1 MYRLGFPG
9 AQLTVQVLA
18 RDTPAT
24 RRAIENGVRLM
35 SGVTGSKLDEI
46 LPHTVDFPARHIGPR
61 KHDVRSML
69 KQLGYNNLDD
79 LTNAA
84 VPENIKLNRDLH
96 IDTPLSE
103 YEVIKRIT
111 NIANRNK
118 QWRTYIGMGY
128 YNTCIPHTILRNMF
142 ENPGWTTQYT
152 PYQPE
157 IAQGRLESLLNYQT
171 LVTDLTGLDVANAS
185 LLDEGTA
192 AAEAL
197 GLCYRVNKRKRFLLS
212 DKLHPQTISCVETR
226 AGPFGIKIE
235 VVDVNRVDFSKKDI
249 GGIIFQY
256 PDTDGSIHNFSGI
269 VEEAKKYGTLTICAS
284 DLMALTILKPPG
296 EFGVDVCLGTSQ
308 RFGVPLGYGGPHA
321 GFFATKNQYVRHMP
335 GRMVGVT
342 KDSDDHECFR
352 LALQTREQHIRRD
365 KATSNICTAQAL
377 LANISAMYAVY
388 HGPQGLEEIARRI
401 HNATLLLAKGLRE
414 SGNVIENDLFFD
426 TIKVNPRL
434 DASEVRIRAV
444 EKKINLRYF
453 PDGCVGVSLDE
464 TVNQA
469 DVADLLWVF
478 QCPKTILQVAESVT
492 SPMYPEGSILN
503 SNKFQRTSSYL
514 THPVFNSH
522 QSETDIVRYM
532 KRLENKDVSLVHS
545 MIPLGSCTM
554 KLNSTTEM
562 MPCSFPGFTNIHPF
576 APPDQTLGYREL
588 FEELER
594 DLCEIT
600 GYDHI
605 SFQPNSG
612 AQGEYAG
619 LRAIMSYLESK
630 GETNRNVCLIPLSAH
645 GTNPASAQMAGM
657 KVVPIKTMA
666 DGTIDVGDI
675 KMKVE
680 AHKKNLA
687 CLMITY
693 PSTNGVFEDTVADI
707 CDMVHGAGGQIY
719 LDGANMNA
727 QVGICRPG
735 DYGSDVSHLNLHKT
749 FCIPHGG
756 GGPGM
761 GPIGVKSHLA
771 PYLPSHPV
779 ISTGS
784 TTYMGKLAKPFGVV
798 SAAPYGSAAI
808 LPISW
813 AYIKMMG
820 GRGLKRATQVA
831 ILNANYM
838 SHRLKGH
845 YKTLHTGKD
854 GLVAHEFI
862 IDARDLKKTA
872 GVEAIDIAK
881 RLMDFGFHAPTMSW
895 PVTGTLMIEPTESE
909 DKAELDRFCDA
920 LIHIRKEIADIENG
934 TIDRL
939 NNPVKQSPH
948 TLQQIFNS
956 NWDRPYTR
964 EQAAFPASFVT
975 ADRKLWPSVGRID
988 DTYGDKNLVCTCPP
1002 MEAYESPYVV
1012 KSDATSVDPKE
1023 AAEMW

>member
-1 MYRLGFPG
+1 
-9 AQLTVQVLA
+9 
-18 RDTPAT
+18 
-24 RRAIENGVRLM
+24 
-35 SGVTGSKLDEI
+35 
-46 LPHTVDFPARHIGPR
+46 
-61 KHDVRSML
+61 
-69 KQLGYNNLDD
+69 
-79 LTNAA
+79 
-84 VPENIKLNRDLH
+84 
-96 IDTPLSE
+96 
-103 YEVIKRIT
+103 
-111 NIANRNK
+111 
-118 QWRTYIGMGY
+118 
-128 YNTCIPHTILRNMF
+128 MF
-142 ENPGWTTQYT
+142 
-152 PYQPE
+152 
-157 IAQGRLESLLNYQT
+157 S
-171 LVTDLTGLDVANAS
+171 
-185 LLDEGTA
+185 
-192 AAEAL
+192 
-197 GLCYRVNKRKRFLLS
+197 FLL
-212 DKLHPQTISCVETR
+212 CC
-226 AGPFGIKIE
+226 F
-235 VVDVNRVDFSKKDI
+235 FY
-249 GGIIFQY
+249 IFL
-256 PDTDGSIHNFSGI
+256 F
-269 VEEAKKYGTLTICAS
+269 
-284 DLMALTILKPPG
+284 
-296 EFGVDVCLGTSQ
+296 
-308 RFGVPLGYGGPHA
+308 
-321 GFFATKNQYVRHMP
+321 
-335 GRMVGVT
+335 
-342 KDSDDHECFR
+342 
-352 LALQTREQHIRRD
+352 RRD

-401 HNATLLLAKGLRE
+401 HNATLLLAKGLRD
-414 SGNVIENDLFFD
+414 SGNFIENEVFFD

-434 DASEVRIRAV
+434 DVGEIKIRAT
-444 EKKINLRYF
+444 EKKMNLRYF
-453 PDGCVGVSLDE
+453 PDGCVGISLDE
-464 TVNQA
+464 TVTQA

-478 QCPKTILQVAESVT
+478 QTPKTIQQVAESVT
-492 SPMYPEGSILN
+492 SPSYPEGSLLT
-503 SNKFQRTSSYL
+503 SDTFQRTSPYL

-576 APPDQTLGYREL
+576 APPDQALGYREL

-619 LRAIMSYLESK
+619 LMAIMSYLESK
-630 GETNRNVCLIPLSAH
+630 GETQRNVCLIPLSAH

-657 KVVPIKTMA
+657 KVVPIKTRP
-666 DGTIDVGDI
+666 DGTVDTDDV
-675 KMKVE
+675 KAKVE
-680 AHKKNLA
+680 KHKHDLA

-693 PSTNGVFEDTVADI
+693 PSTNGVFESTVSDI
-707 CDMVHGAGGQIY
+707 CDMVHGAGGQVY

-727 QVGICRPG
+727 QVGLCRPG

-779 ISTGS
+779 IATGS
-784 TTYMGKLAKPFGVV
+784 ATYMGKLAKPFGVV

-820 GRGLKRATQVA
+820 ARGLKRATQVA

-838 SHRLKGH
+838 SLRLKNH
-845 YKTLHTGKD
+845 YKTLHTGQN

-862 IDARDLKKTA
+862 IDAREFKKTA

-895 PVTGTLMIEPTESE
+895 PVTGALMIEPTESE

-920 LIHIRKEIADIENG
+920 LICIRKEIADIENG

-939 NNPVKQSPH
+939 NNPVKRSPH
-948 TLQQIFNS
+948 TLQQIFS
-956 NWDRPYTR
+956 SGWDRPYTR

-988 DTYGDKNLVCTCPP
+988 DSYGDKNLVCTCPP
-1002 MEAYESPYVV
+1002 MEAYESPYIVNTENTPM
-1012 KSDATSVDPKE
+1012 DAAES
-1023 AAEMW
+1023 AEMW

>member
-1 MYRLGFPG
+1 MLCQG
-9 AQLTVQVLA
+9 ARGLTRQGARALILA
-18 RDTPAT
+18 RCASSA
-24 RRAIENGVRLM
+24 AIN
-35 SGVTGSKLDEI
+35 KLDVIMPPVE
-46 LPHTVDFPARHIGPR
+46 DFPARHIGPR
-61 KHDVRSML
+61 KHDVRNML
-69 KQLGYNNLDD
+69 KQLGFRNLDE
-79 LTNAA
+79 LTDAA
-84 VPENIKLNRDLH
+84 VPDDIKLNREML
-96 IDTPLSE
+96 IDEPVSE
-103 YEVIKRIT
+103 HALIQRIQG
-111 NIANRNK
+111 IANKNK
-118 QWRTYIGMGY
+118 IWRSYIGMGY

-171 LVTDLTGLDVANAS
+171 VVSELTGLEVANSS

-197 GLCYRVNKRKRFLLS
+197 GLCFRVNKRKRFLLS
-212 DKLHPQTISCVETR
+212 DKLHPQTISCVKTR
-226 AGPFGIKIE
+226 AGPFGIAIE
-235 VVDVNRVDFSKKDI
+235 VVDIHKTDFSGKDI
-249 GGIIFQY
+249 GGVIFQY
-256 PDTDGSIHNFSGI
+256 PDTTGTIQDFTSVID
-269 VEEAKKYGTLTICAS
+269 EAAKNGTLTICAT

-296 EFGVDVCLGTSQ
+296 EFGVDIALGTSQ

-321 GFFATKNQYVRHMP
+321 GFFATKSKYVRHMP

-342 KDSDDHECFR
+342 KDTDGHECFR

-388 HGPQGLEEIARRI
+388 HGPQGLESMARNI
-401 HNATLLLAKGLRE
+401 HNATLLLAKGLRD
-414 SGNVIENDLFFD
+414 SGNTIQNEMFFD
-426 TIKVNPRL
+426 TIKVAPRL
-434 DASEVRIRAV
+434 DLSEIKVRASEM
-444 EKKINLRYF
+444 EINLRYF
-453 PDGCVGVSLDE
+453 EDGDVGISLDE
-464 TVNQA
+464 TVTQK
-469 DVADLLWVF
+469 DIQDLLWVF
-478 QCPKTILQVAESVT
+478 QCPKTIHQVAESVT
-492 SPMYPEGSILN
+492 SPMYPKGSIL
-503 SNKFQRTSSYL
+503 SSPIFQRTSQYM
-514 THPVFNSH
+514 THPVFNTH
-522 QSETDIVRYM
+522 HSETDIVRYM

-562 MPCSFPGFTNIHPF
+562 MPCSFANFTNIHPF
-576 APPDQTLGYREL
+576 CPPEQALGYRML

-619 LRAIMSYLESK
+619 LMAIMAFLKSK
-630 GETNRNVCLIPLSAH
+630 GDTQRDVCLIPLSAH

-657 KVVPIKTMA
+657 KVVPIKTA
-666 DGTIDVGDI
+666 LDGTIDMDDVRA
-675 KMKVE
+675 KVE
-680 AHKKNLA
+680 MHKDNLA

-693 PSTNGVFEDTVADI
+693 PSTNGVFESTVSEI
-707 CDMVHGAGGQIY
+707 CGMVHGAGGQVY

-727 QVGICRPG
+727 QVGLCRPG

-761 GPIGVKSHLA
+761 GPIGVKAHLA
-771 PYLPSHPV
+771 PFLPSHPV
-779 ISTGS
+779 IATGS
-784 TTYMGKLAKPFGVV
+784 ATYMGKQAKPFGVV

-820 GRGLKRATQVA
+820 SRGLKRATQVA

-838 SHRLKGH
+838 SHRLKDH
-845 YKTLHTGKD
+845 YKTLHKGKD

-862 IDARDLKKTA
+862 IDVRDFKKSC
-872 GVEAIDIAK
+872 GVEAVDIAK

-895 PVTGTLMIEPTESE
+895 PVAGALMIEPTESE
-909 DKAELDRFCDA
+909 NKEELDRFCDA
-920 LIHIRKEIADIENG
+920 LIAIRKEIKDIEDGN
-934 TIDRL
+934 IDRM
-939 NNPVKQSPH
+939 NNPVKKSPH
-948 TLQQIFNS
+948 TLKQIFS
-956 NWDRPYTR
+956 STWDRPYDR
-964 EQAAFPASFVT
+964 EVAAFPAEFVRS
-975 ADRKLWPSVGRID
+975 DNKLWPSVGRID
-988 DTYGDKNLVCTCPP
+988 DSYGDKNLVCTCPP
-1002 MEAYESPYVV
+1002 MESYESPYIV
-1012 KSDATSVDPKE
+1012 SSHA
-1023 AAEMW
+1023 

>member
-1 MYRLGFPG
+1 MHRLG
-9 AQLTVQVLA
+9 VQGYRALA
-18 RDTPAT
+18 L
-24 RRAIENGVRLM
+24 ENLQQIYLQKLGVRLV
-35 SGVTGSKLDEI
+35 STNKLDAI
-46 LPHTVDFPARHIGPR
+46 LPATVDFPARHIGPR
-61 KHDVRSML
+61 KHDVRGML
-69 KQLGYNNLDD
+69 KQLGFVNLDD
-79 LTNAA
+79 LTNSA
-84 VPENIKLNRDLH
+84 VPDNIKLNRDLLL
-96 IDTPLSE
+96 DEPLSE
-103 YEVIKRIT
+103 YEVIKRIQG
-111 NIANRNK
+111 IADRN
-118 QWRTYIGMGY
+118 QEWRSFIGMGY

-171 LVTDLTGLDVANAS
+171 IVTDLTGLDVANAS

-235 VVDVNRVDFSKKDI
+235 VVDISSVDFSGKDI

-256 PDTDGSIHNFSGI
+256 PDTEGSIHDFTDIISA
-269 VEEAKKYGTLTICAS
+269 AKQNGTLTICAT

-296 EFGVDVCLGTSQ
+296 ELGADIALGTSQ
-308 RFGVPLGYGGPHA
+308 RFGVPMGYGGPHA
-321 GFFATKNQYVRHMP
+321 GFFATRNQFVRHMP

-342 KDSDDHECFR
+342 KDTDGHECFR

-388 HGPQGLEEIARRI
+388 HGPQGVENIARRI
-401 HNATLLLAKGLRE
+401 HNATLLLAKGLRD
-414 SGNVIENDLFFD
+414 SGNIIENELFFD
-426 TIKVNPRL
+426 TIKVSPRL
-434 DASEVRIRAV
+434 DMSEIRIRAS
-444 EKKINLRYF
+444 EKKVNLRYF
-453 PDGCVGVSLDE
+453 ADGSVGVSLDE
-464 TVNQA
+464 TVTQK
-469 DVADLLWVF
+469 DIADLLWIF
-478 QCPKTILQVAESVT
+478 QCPKTLPQVAEGVD

-503 SNKFQRTSSYL
+503 SKFFQRTSQYM
-514 THPVFNSH
+514 THPVFNTH

-576 APPDQTLGYREL
+576 APPDQAFGYREL

-619 LRAIMSYLESK
+619 LRAIMSFLESK

-657 KVVPIKTMA
+657 KVVPIKTGA
-666 DGTIDVGDI
+666 DGTIDMEDV
-675 KMKVE
+675 KMKIG
-680 AHKKNLA
+680 AHKKELA

-693 PSTNGVFEDTVADI
+693 PSTNGVFEDTVAEI
-707 CDMVHGAGGQIY
+707 CDLVHVAGGQVY

-727 QVGICRPG
+727 QVGLCRPG

-771 PYLPSHPV
+771 PFLPSHPV
-779 ISTGS
+779 IATGS
-784 TTYMGKLAKPFGVV
+784 ATYMGKLAKPFGVV

-820 GRGLKRATQVA
+820 ARGLKRATQVA

-838 SHRLKGH
+838 SFRLEGH
-845 YKTLHTGKD
+845 FKTLHKGQN
-854 GLVAHEFI
+854 GLNAHEFI
-862 IDARDLKKTA
+862 IDARPFKKSA
-872 GVEAIDIAK
+872 GIEAIDIAK

-920 LIHIRKEIADIENG
+920 LIAIRKEIADIEEG
-934 TIDRL
+934 RIDRL
-939 NNPVKQSPH
+939 NNPVKRSPH
-948 TLQQIFNS
+948 TLKQIFS
-956 NWDRPYTR
+956 SDWERPYTR
-964 EQAAFPASFVT
+964 ENAAFPAPFVT
-975 ADRKLWPSVGRID
+975 SDRKLWPSVGRID
-988 DTYGDKNLVCTCPP
+988 DSYGDKNLVCTCPP

-1012 KSDATSVDPKE
+1012 NDGSQDPIVDEKE
-1023 AAEMW
+1023 DAEMW

>member
-1 MYRLGFPG
+1 MSKMFGIICENIGHQSKKKSGQFL
-9 AQLTVQVLA
+9 LA
-18 RDTPAT
+18 RCSSTTA
-24 RRAIENGVRLM
+24 N
-35 SGVTGSKLDEI
+35 KLDT
-46 LPHTVDFPARHIGPR
+46 LMPATVDFPDRHIGPR
-61 KHDVRSML
+61 KHDVQKML
-69 KQLGYNNLDD
+69 KQLGYGSLDE
-79 LTNAA
+79 LSEA
-84 VPENIKLNRDLH
+84 VVPDDIKLNRDMFM
-96 IDTPLSE
+96 DQPLSE
-103 YEVIKRIT
+103 YEVIKRIST
-111 NIANRNK
+111 IAEKN
-118 QWRTYIGMGY
+118 QVWRSYMGMGY
-128 YNTCIPHTILRNMF
+128 YGTCIPHTILRNMF

-171 LVTDLTGLDVANAS
+171 MVTELTGLEVANAS

-197 GLCYRVNKRKRFLLS
+197 GLCFRVNKRRRFLLS

-226 AGPFGIKIE
+226 AGPFGINIE
-235 VVDVNRVDFSKKDI
+235 VVDVNKVDFSNKDI

-256 PDTDGSIHNFSGI
+256 PDTEGTIENFSNVI
-269 VEEAKKYGTLTICAS
+269 KSASDNGTLTVCAT

-296 EFGVDVCLGTSQ
+296 EFGVDIALGTSQ

-321 GFFATKNQYVRHMP
+321 GFFATKNKYVRHMP
-335 GRMVGVT
+335 GRMIGVT
-342 KDSDDHECFR
+342 RDSDGNDCFR

-377 LANISAMYAVY
+377 LANISAMYGVY
-388 HGPQGLEEIARRI
+388 HGPQGLEKLARNI
-401 HNATLLLAKGLRE
+401 HNATLLLAKGLKE
-414 SGNVIENDLFFD
+414 SGNTIENEMFFD
-426 TIKVNPRL
+426 TLKVSPRI
-434 DASEVRIRAV
+434 DISEVKLRAV
-444 EKKINLRYF
+444 EMKINLRYY
-453 PDGCVGVSLDE
+453 PDGCVGVALDE
-464 TVNQA
+464 TVSQK
-469 DVADLLWVF
+469 DIIDLLWVF
-478 QCPKTILQVAESVT
+478 QCPKTINQVAESIT
-492 SPMYPEGSILN
+492 SPMYPEGSIL
-503 SNKFQRTSSYL
+503 SSDTFQRTSQYM
-514 THPVFNSH
+514 THPVFNTH
-522 QSETDIVRYM
+522 HSETDIVRYM

-562 MPCSFPGFTNIHPF
+562 MPCSFSNFTNIHPF
-576 APPDQTLGYREL
+576 APPDQAFGYRQL

-619 LRAIMSYLESK
+619 LMSIMSYLESQ
-630 GETNRNVCLIPLSAH
+630 GETQRDVCLIPLNAH

-657 KVVPIKTMA
+657 KVVPIKSA
-666 DGTIDVGDI
+666 PDGSIDLVDFKAKI
-675 KMKVE
+675 E
-680 AHKKNLA
+680 LHRNNLA

-693 PSTNGVFEDTVADI
+693 PSTNGVFETSVSEV
-707 CDMVHGAGGQIY
+707 CELVHEAGGQVY

-727 QVGICRPG
+727 QVGLCRPG
-735 DYGSDVSHLNLHKT
+735 DFGSDVSHLNLHKT

-771 PYLPSHPV
+771 PFLPSHPV
-779 ISTGS
+779 IPTGS
-784 TTYMGKLAKPFGVV
+784 TTYLGKNAKPFGVV

-820 GRGLKRATQVA
+820 ADGLKRATQVA

-838 SHRLKGH
+838 SLRLEGH
-845 YKTLHTGKD
+845 FKTLHKGLA

-862 IDARDLKKTA
+862 IDCRDFKKTA
-872 GVEAIDIAK
+872 GVEAVDIAK
-881 RLMDFGFHAPTMSW
+881 RLMDYGFHAPTMSW
-895 PVTGTLMIEPTESE
+895 PVTGCLMIEPTESE

-920 LIHIRKEIADIENG
+920 LIHIRREIRDIEEG
-934 TIDRL
+934 KIDKL
-939 NNPVKQSPH
+939 NNPIKRSPH
-948 TLQQIFNS
+948 TLKQIFDD
-956 NWDRPYTR
+956 NWDRPYKR
-964 EQAAFPASFVT
+964 DQAAFPAPFVRSDT
-975 ADRKLWPSVGRID
+975 KLWPSVGRID
-988 DTYGDKNLVCTCPP
+988 DSYGDKNLVCTCPP

-1012 KSDATSVDPKE
+1012 NDGQREEEEATG
-1023 AAEMW
+1023 

>member
-1 MYRLGFPG
+1 
-9 AQLTVQVLA
+9 
-18 RDTPAT
+18 
-24 RRAIENGVRLM
+24 
-35 SGVTGSKLDEI
+35 
-46 LPHTVDFPARHIGPR
+46 
-61 KHDVRSML
+61 ML
-69 KQLGYNNLDD
+69 KQLGYSNLDE

-84 VPENIKLNRDLH
+84 VPDNIKLNREMH
-96 IDTPLSE
+96 IDVPLSE
-103 YEVIKRIT
+103 YEAIKRIQD
-111 NIANRNK
+111 IANRN
-118 QWRTYIGMGY
+118 QVWRTYIGMGY

-171 LVTDLTGLDVANAS
+171 MVTELTGLEVANAS

-235 VVDVNRVDFSKKDI
+235 IVDINRVDFSNKDI

-256 PDTDGSIHNFSGI
+256 PDTEGSIHDFSA
-269 VEEAKKYGTLTICAS
+269 VVNKAKENGTLTICAT

-296 EFGVDVCLGTSQ
+296 EFGCDVALGTSQ

-335 GRMVGVT
+335 GRMIGVT
-342 KDSDDHECFR
+342 RDSDGNDCFR

-388 HGPQGLEEIARRI
+388 HGPQGLMDIAVRI
-401 HNATLLLAKGLRE
+401 HNAALLLAKGLRD
-414 SGNVIENDLFFD
+414 SGNIIENELFFD

-434 DASEVRIRAV
+434 DASEIRIRAI
-444 EKKINLRYF
+444 EKQMNLRYF
-453 PDGCVGVSLDE
+453 PDGCVGISLDE
-464 TVNQA
+464 TVSQA

-478 QCPKTILQVAESVT
+478 QCPRTLLQVAETLNVPSLH
-492 SPMYPEGSILN
+492 PDGSIL
-503 SNKFQRTSSYL
+503 STGEFQRTSEYMS
-514 THPVFNSH
+514 HPVFNSH

-576 APPDQTLGYREL
+576 APPDQALGYREL

-630 GETNRNVCLIPLSAH
+630 GETNRDVCLIPLSAH

-657 KVVPIKTMA
+657 KVVPIKTGV
-666 DGTIDVGDI
+666 DGTVDMEDVKEKI
-675 KMKVE
+675 
-680 AHKKNLA
+680 AKNRDRLA

-693 PSTNGVFEDTVADI
+693 PSTNGVFETTIAEI
-707 CDMVHGAGGQIY
+707 CDMVHVAGGQVY

-727 QVGICRPG
+727 QVGLCRPG

-771 PYLPSHPV
+771 PFLPSHPV
-779 ISTGS
+779 IATGS
-784 TTYMGKLAKPFGVV
+784 ASYMGKKAKPFGVV

-820 GRGLKRATQVA
+820 PRGLKKATQVA

-838 SHRLKGH
+838 ALRLADHFKVLHKGAS
-845 YKTLHTGKD
+845 

-862 IDARDLKKTA
+862 IDVREFKKTA

-909 DKAELDRFCDA
+909 NQEELDRFVDA

-934 TIDRL
+934 SIDKL
-939 NNPVKQSPH
+939 DNPIKRSPH
-948 TLQQIFNS
+948 TLQQIFS
-956 NWDRPYTR
+956 SDWSRPYTR
-964 EQAAFPASFVT
+964 EHAAFPAQFVT

-988 DTYGDKNLVCTCPP
+988 DSYGDKNLVCTCPP
-1002 MEAYESPYVV
+1002 MEEYTSPYVV
-1012 KSDATSVDPKE
+1012 G
-1023 AAEMW
+1023 

>member
-1 MYRLGFPG
+1 MGL
-9 AQLTVQVLA
+9 LKLLLLEL
-18 RDTPAT
+18 D
-24 RRAIENGVRLM
+24 IKK
-35 SGVTGSKLDEI
+35 VTY
-46 LPHTVDFPARHIGPR
+46 F
-61 KHDVRSML
+61 
-69 KQLGYNNLDD
+69 
-79 LTNAA
+79 
-84 VPENIKLNRDLH
+84 
-96 IDTPLSE
+96 
-103 YEVIKRIT
+103 
-111 NIANRNK
+111 
-118 QWRTYIGMGY
+118 
-128 YNTCIPHTILRNMF
+128 
-142 ENPGWTTQYT
+142 
-152 PYQPE
+152 
-157 IAQGRLESLLNYQT
+157 
-171 LVTDLTGLDVANAS
+171 
-185 LLDEGTA
+185 
-192 AAEAL
+192 
-197 GLCYRVNKRKRFLLS
+197 
-212 DKLHPQTISCVETR
+212 
-226 AGPFGIKIE
+226 
-235 VVDVNRVDFSKKDI
+235 
-249 GGIIFQY
+249 
-256 PDTDGSIHNFSGI
+256 
-269 VEEAKKYGTLTICAS
+269 
-284 DLMALTILKPPG
+284 
-296 EFGVDVCLGTSQ
+296 
-308 RFGVPLGYGGPHA
+308 
-321 GFFATKNQYVRHMP
+321 
-335 GRMVGVT
+335 
-342 KDSDDHECFR
+342 
-352 LALQTREQHIRRD
+352 RRD

-401 HNATLLLAKGLRE
+401 HNATLLLAKGLRD
-414 SGNVIENDLFFD
+414 SGNIIENEMFFD
-426 TIKVNPRL
+426 TIKVSSRL
-434 DASEVRIRAV
+434 DISEIRTRAI
-444 EKKINLRYF
+444 EKEINLRYY
-453 PDGCVGVSLDE
+453 PDGCIGVSLDE
-464 TVNQA
+464 TVTQK

-478 QCPKTILQVAESVT
+478 QCPKTIQQVAESVV
-492 SPMYPEGSILN
+492 SPSYPEGSILT
-503 SNKFQRTSSYL
+503 SNEFQRTSPYL

-562 MPCSFPGFTNIHPF
+562 MPCSFPGFTDMHPF
-576 APPDQTLGYREL
+576 APPDQALGYREL

-657 KVVPIKTMA
+657 KVVPIKTA
-666 DGTIDVGDI
+666 VDGTIDIADI
-675 KMKVE
+675 KNKVE
-680 AHKKNLA
+680 LHKKDLA

-693 PSTNGVFEDTVADI
+693 PSTNGVFESTVAEI
-707 CDMVHGAGGQIY
+707 CDMVHGAGGQVY

-727 QVGICRPG
+727 QVGLCRPG
-735 DYGSDVSHLNLHKT
+735 DFGSDVSHLNLHKT

-761 GPIGVKSHLA
+761 GPIGVKAHLA

-779 ISTGS
+779 IATGS
-784 TTYMGKLAKPFGVV
+784 ATYMGKSAKPFGVV

-820 GRGLKRATQVA
+820 ARGLKRATQVA

-838 SHRLKGH
+838 SLRLKNH
-845 YKTLHTGKD
+845 FKTLHTGQN

-862 IDARDLKKTA
+862 IDAREFKKTA

-895 PVTGTLMIEPTESE
+895 PVTGALMIEPTESE

-920 LIHIRKEIADIENG
+920 LICIRKEIADIESG
-934 TIDRL
+934 AIDKL
-939 NNPVKQSPH
+939 NNPMKQSPH
-948 TLQQIFNS
+948 TLQQIFTAD
-956 NWDRPYTR
+956 WERPYSR

-975 ADRKLWPSVGRID
+975 ADRKIWPSVGRIND
-988 DTYGDKNLVCTCPP
+988 SYGDKNLVCTCPP

-1012 KSDATSVDPKE
+1012 NQDNTPMDAAES
-1023 AAEMW
+1023 AEMW